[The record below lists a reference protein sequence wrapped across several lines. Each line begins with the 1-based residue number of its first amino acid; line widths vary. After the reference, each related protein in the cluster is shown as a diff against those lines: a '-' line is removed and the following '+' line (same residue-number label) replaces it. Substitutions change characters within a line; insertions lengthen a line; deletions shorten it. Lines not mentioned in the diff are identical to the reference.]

1 MGRELKCPICLSLL
15 NSAASLTCNHV
26 FCNACIHASMKL
38 VPNCPVCKVP
48 YRPREIRPA
57 PQMDNLVSI
66 YKSLEAAS
74 GVNIFVTQTETS
86 TKIAGE
92 ENKSA
97 SKTFGIE
104 ENDNIAMQT
113 SEQNNEEGNEKRGSK
128 RSRKTKN
135 GNCNPS
141 SVKPSFPTKKRVQ
154 VPQHPPLESPLP
166 TKLVAENDQ
175 VTASEPQRHPVI
187 NKGKGVLNEKGE
199 LILSPFFWLRDD
211 VEQSTQLSDDKK
223 STQLLDEDEDHAT
236 DTPPGVPCFS
246 DMKDSDDEFPLEM
259 TPKSAAPGDIP
270 KDAEFFD
277 SEMFE
282 WTQRPCSPELL
293 SSPLKLQVEDTYEC
307 EGLEQDTEATL
318 MDLSILAE
326 PKSHNRKSMDDE
338 NEMSKEEVS
347 PPTLSSLRNGISKI
361 KGGLRKS
368 SKRVRMIESK
378 KKNGRMRSIQE
389 LMGVPSGSQKAKLST
404 KDFSND
410 NALNMGKKSH
420 DKKKEVGIGADSAR
434 VSLDQKEDSGGCDVK
449 RNGKRRK
456 VTVTQQQK
464 VCNMSKSGKNA
475 PKDRIIPT
483 GDVAVNPYP
492 LNTSAPINDD
502 KEVTDS
508 SSKVKSKVT
517 RAGKSK
523 NMKQVTF
530 SEEIFED
537 NIADGIQKVN
547 EKNSSKETLT
557 PENISNS
564 LCMDKNSLSKIKK
577 SLPNSS
583 SSVLQKC
590 ETHPTHPTKIQ
601 CAFCHT
607 AEESEDSGVM
617 MHYLNG
623 KPIKEDQIGATS
635 VIHVHKNCA
644 EWAPNVYFNEDDD
657 VVNLE
662 TELKRSRSISC
673 AFCGVKGAALGCYEK
688 TCRKSFHVPCA
699 KMTPNCQWDHYNFV
713 MLCPLHACC
722 KLPCKEPEFQSKKKK
737 KCELRNSCINQPQIA
752 VKSDNRQDALW
763 KSQRKNKSLV
773 LCCSAITDAERA
785 LVSDFERLSGAT
797 VLKTWDPSVTHI
809 IASTNEKGACK
820 RTFKF
825 LMGVLGGKW
834 ILTIEWIK
842 ACLNAT
848 ELLDEQQYE
857 IEVDTHGVRGGPRL
871 GRLRTSNKQPKLFS
885 GYKFYFMSDFLPSYK
900 KYLHD
905 LVVAAGGTVLNRK
918 PVSEDEKSHSS
929 GCSSV
934 FTFIVY
940 SLELPDNCK
949 TREKSSI
956 LHSRRSAAEALASST
971 GSLAASNSWVLN
983 CIAGCKLQDLE

>member
-1 MGRELKCPICLSLL
+1 MADAAHLERMGRELKCPIC
-15 NSAASLTCNHV
+15 
-26 FCNACIHASMKL
+26 ACIHASMKL

-113 SEQNNEEGNEKRGSK
+113 SEQNNKEGNEKRGSK

-154 VPQHPPLESPLP
+154 VPQHPPLESPPP

-175 VTASEPQRHPVI
+175 VTASEPQKHPVI
-187 NKGKGVLNEKGE
+187 NKGERVLNEKGE
-199 LILSPFFWLRDD
+199 LNLSPFFWLRDD
-211 VEQSTQLSDDKK
+211 VEQSSQLSDDKK
-223 STQLLDEDEDHAT
+223 STQLLDEDHAT

-270 KDAEFFD
+270 KDAEFLD

-326 PKSHNRKSMDDE
+326 PKSRNRKSMNDE

-347 PPTLSSLRNGISKI
+347 PPTLSSLRNEISKI

-368 SKRVRMIESK
+368 SKRVQMIESK

-389 LMGVPSGSQKAKLST
+389 LMGVPSGSQKTKLST

-434 VSLDQKEDSGGCDVK
+434 VSLDQKEDSGGCDLK

-483 GDVAVNPYP
+483 GDAAVNPYP

-508 SSKVKSKVT
+508 SSKVRSKVT

-523 NMKQVTF
+523 HMKQVTF

-537 NIADGIQKVN
+537 NIADGIQKFN

-564 LCMDKNSLSKIKK
+564 LCMDTNSLSKIKK
-577 SLPNSS
+577 SLSNSS

-590 ETHPTHPTKIQ
+590 ETHPAKIQ

-607 AEESEDSGVM
+607 AEESEGSGVM

-657 VVNLE
+657 VINLE

-673 AFCGVKGAALGCYEK
+673 GFCGVKGAALGCYEK

-699 KMTPNCQWDHYNFV
+699 KMTPNCQWDH
-713 MLCPLHACC
+713 
-722 KLPCKEPEFQSKKKK
+722 
-737 KCELRNSCINQPQIA
+737 
-752 VKSDNRQDALW
+752 
-763 KSQRKNKSLV
+763 
-773 LCCSAITDAERA
+773 A

-809 IASTNEKGACK
+809 IASTNEKGA
-820 RTFKF
+820 
-825 LMGVLGGKW
+825 
-834 ILTIEWIK
+834 WIK

-857 IEVDTHGVRGGPRL
+857 IEVDTHGVRDGPRL

-905 LVVAAGGTVLNRK
+905 LVVAAGGNVLNRK

-934 FTFIVY
+934 STFIVY

-956 LHSRRSAAEALASST
+956 LDSRRSAAEALASST